1 MESKT
6 GLFLYASLDD
16 VEDEVTMYFAAVLI
30 HGIAVETTRCSLS
43 GLMLLDG
50 VELDKRTE
58 QMISQKLGV
67 MLNESDFVITDPET
81 ATEIQKLFGKGL
93 SDTNFT
99 KLYAGSYADI
109 NFLHQDA
116 IFNEFAYSGEG
127 LAFFG
132 KFPEILALITATCKV
147 IEKKQLDLNFE
158 AYDVFIAGE
167 QKFGDF
173 INSGTRNSDIVE
185 RREDECDGAV

>member
-16 VEDEVTMYFAAVLI
+16 FEDEVTMNFAAVLI
-30 HGIAVETTRCSLS
+30 RGITAEASRCNLS

-58 QMISQKLGV
+58 EMISQKLGM
-67 MLNESDFVITDPET
+67 MLNQSDFVITDPET
-81 ATEIQKLFGKGL
+81 ATEIQKQFGKSL

-99 KLYAGSYADI
+99 KLYAGGYADI

-116 IFNEFAYSGEG
+116 VFNEFAFSGEG
-127 LAFFG
+127 LYVFG

-173 INSGTRNSDIVE
+173 IANRS
-185 RREDECDGAV
+185 RE